1 MAEFNLEDWDRASLV
16 FRLMDKNYKFNVCLK
31 VARNCHTMEEA
42 DRFMI
47 QECPI
52 CMEAYLMN
60 EVGCV

>member
-1 MAEFNLEDWDRASLV
+1 MAEFNLDNWDRASLV
-16 FRLMDKNYKFNVCLK
+16 FRLMDKNKFNVCLE

-42 DRFMI
+42 DRFMN

-52 CMEAYLMN
+52 CMESYLMN